1 MTRIFLRRGTSSDLS
16 TVVLATGEAAYATD
30 TKVLKIGD
38 GSTSFASLSGL
49 TGGSAGG
56 VSAFTFFGVA
66 IGPAVF
72 SGVLE
77 FSGDYTAPLLI
88 LGIAALGPAIL
99 LMLKSPEKP

>member
-1 MTRIFLRRGTSSDLS
+1 MVLYKRNSSRSRPKTNRR
-16 TVVLATGEAAYATD
+16 AT
-30 TKVLKIGD
+30 
-38 GSTSFASLSGL
+38 
-49 TGGSAGG
+49 GG

-77 FSGDYTAPLLI
+77 FSGDYTVPLLI

-99 LMLKSPEKP
+99 LMLKS